1 MKRSLSIRREKEGKE
16 FVYYDRNGRVR
27 NKKTL
32 EHIASL
38 VIPPAW
44 SEVYIAKSPRT
55 KIQVVGYDDAGRQ
68 QAIYNARFRAAQDRK
83 KFDRTLDFAKQL
95 PKLRKQVEK
104 DLKRRGLQ
112 KEKVLACIVKLIDL
126 AYFRVGNEKYASAN
140 HSYGITTLRSKHT
153 EVKGNTVIFDFVG
166 KSGKSHVKEIE
177 DPQIAGIVRRLDE
190 LPGYEIFRYQDS
202 KGKMHDLRSD
212 DVNDYIKE
220 HMGPEFSAKD
230 FRTWG
235 GTLIAATQFIAA
247 KTLDSKAERDKF
259 VTEVVANTA
268 ERLGNTPAVARS
280 SYIDPRIIS
289 TYVAG
294 KAIEDMRDTLKT
306 MKPKKYMSRDETR
319 VMHLLAKTR

>member
-1 MKRSLSIRREKEGKE
+1 M
-16 FVYYDRNGRVR
+16 YYDRNGRVR

-44 SEVYIAKSPRT
+44 TEVYIAKSPRT

-83 KFDRTLDFAKQL
+83 KFDRTLDFANQL

-190 LPGYEIFRYQDS
+190 LPGYEIFRYQDNH
-202 KGKMHDLRSD
+202 GKMHDLRSD
-212 DVNDYIKE
+212 DVNDYIKQ
-220 HMGPEFSAKD
+220 HMGKEFSAKD

-247 KTLDSKAERDKF
+247 KTLDTKAERDKF
-259 VTEVVANTA
+259 VVEVVANTA

-294 KAIEDMRDTLKT
+294 KAIEDMRETLKN
-306 MKPKKYMSRDETR
+306 MKPKKYMSRDEMR
-319 VMHLLAKTR
+319 VMHLLSKTR